1 MTDSSVL
8 TASTVHVL
16 STTGL
21 LSDEQPA
28 VALPPTAPPVHLT
41 TAT

>member
-8 TASTVHVL
+8 TATTVHVL
-16 STTGL
+16 STMGL

-28 VALPPTAPPVHLT
+28 LGLSPTRTPGPVH
-41 TAT
+41 